1 MADRWMGLKMM
12 LAALFAIFIIGRL
25 VLHISG
31 IVLVLLVALVFLLL
45 LFYAGTRSLIRRE

>member
-12 LAALFAIFIIGRL
+12 FVALLAILIIGRL
-25 VLHISG
+25 VLHIGG
-31 IVLVLLVALVFLLL
+31 IVLVLLIALAFLMI

>member
-1 MADRWMGLKMM
+1 LADRWMGLKMM
-12 LAALFAIFIIGRL
+12 LVALFAIFIIGRL